1 MMARRGRPLDQTKRT
16 ARGLADGCGVPTLL
30 PGRRGDL
37 PWHHRLHGDDQAIE
51 DRLAGDW
58 MHSLLHLCS
67 GLLGVYAGWLAAG
80 AAPARLF
87 TWGVG
92 VLYLAL
98 GVHGSVGPGL
108 LLGTPVAIPLGIAD
122 NLFHFALS
130 LPALAVGLT
139 DLARRRA
146 TA

>member
-1 MMARRGRPLDQTKRT
+1 
-16 ARGLADGCGVPTLL
+16 
-30 PGRRGDL
+30 
-37 PWHHRLHGDDQAIE
+37 
-51 DRLAGDW
+51 